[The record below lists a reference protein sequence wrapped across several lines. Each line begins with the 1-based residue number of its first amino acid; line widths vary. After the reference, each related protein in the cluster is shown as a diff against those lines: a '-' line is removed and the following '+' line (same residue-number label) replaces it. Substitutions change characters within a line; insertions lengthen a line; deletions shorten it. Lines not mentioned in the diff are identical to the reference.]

1 MNSRRRFG
9 TGTLISRT
17 VTLQDSF
24 NVLTQGIL
32 LGTNPYRI
40 FLIEFSASSLVK
52 KKLAA
57 ETLIQPN
64 FFSRI
69 SRNVNF
75 TLSTAT
81 AGLVASANTRRPQL
95 LRSPVAGTAVLQ
107 KLRRRQSLP
116 LRSSNWR
123 LRRCSA
129 GTVAATW
136 LRITEL
142 RCRITPAPLRT
153 MLARRA
159 VAENATTDRCTAA
172 MARRA
177 EFSRK
182 QKPKTKTK
190 NGSSQDGLNWR
201 LQITGKLNLFLSDSS
216 SPSSSSCCCV
226 LGRYQLLA
234 AAEGLFLLQA
244 WTSSTSKGARRSTWR
259 QCN

>member
-24 NVLTQGIL
+24 NVLTQEIL

-40 FLIEFSASSLVK
+40 FLIEFSASSLAK
-52 KKLAA
+52 KTRRRDSNSA
-57 ETLIQPN
+57 E
-64 FFSRI
+64 FFPRI
-69 SRNVNF
+69 SRNVNL

-95 LRSPVAGTAVLQ
+95 LPSPVAGTAVLQ

-172 MARRA
+172 MARRE

-182 QKPKTKTK
+182 QKPKTKK
-190 NGSSQDGLNWR
+190 NGSSPDWLNWT
-201 LQITGKLNLFLSDSS
+201 LQITGKLNLFLLDSS

-226 LGRYQLLA
+226 LGCYELLA
-234 AAEGLFLLQA
+234 AAEGVWLFLLQA

>member
-24 NVLTQGIL
+24 NVLTQEIL

-40 FLIEFSASSLVK
+40 FLIEFSASSLAK
-52 KKLAA
+52 KTRRRDSNSA
-57 ETLIQPN
+57 E
-64 FFSRI
+64 FFPRI
-69 SRNVNF
+69 SRNVNL

-95 LRSPVAGTAVLQ
+95 LPSPVAGTAVLQ

-172 MARRA
+172 MARRE

-182 QKPKTKTK
+182 QKPKTKK
-190 NGSSQDGLNWR
+190 KWLVSGLIELDTANYR
-201 LQITGKLNLFLSDSS
+201 EIKLVLIGFLISLLVLVLLR
-216 SPSSSSCCCV
+216 PWLLRASCCCGRSLTV
-226 LGRYQLLA
+226 LVA
-234 AAEGLFLLQA
+234 GLDELHF
-244 WTSSTSKGARRSTWR
+244 KGSPAIHLETV
-259 QCN
+259 